1 MALPELLDKSIGLQ
15 ISSNDWSEALI
26 KTIMT
31 PIKVQPE
38 RAPELARVP
47 PRLLDYTVAVKNP
60 KLQLAFEVARRG
72 EVSEALSER
81 LRVKLLKASLVVRV
95 RRRRRD
101 VALESDESRAL
112 VSEQKLLLAR

>member
-1 MALPELLDKSIGLQ
+1 
-15 ISSNDWSEALI
+15 
-26 KTIMT
+26 MT

-81 LRVKLLKASLVVRV
+81 LRVKLLKAASSSESEDEEEMSLLKVTNRE
-95 RRRRRD
+95 R
-101 VALESDESRAL
+101 
-112 VSEQKLLLAR
+112 